1 MSNFL
6 KIHKILQ
13 PFQIRIFCKD
23 KVINLGYILM
33 DFRFFEIYR
42 SSEYLNLLFEG
53 ILISSSLTVVSGLL
67 GFIIAF
73 FLAASIYWKV
83 IPCNYF
89 SICWIDFIRNTP
101 LIVQLF
107 FVTFGL
113 PLLFEYVWPF
123 WAHALL
129 ALTINFTGYFGE
141 ILRSGYN
148 STPKDQLEAANS
160 LNLNKMTI
168 FRKIVLPHTLIKMFP
183 SLSSQFIFI
192 FLTTGII
199 SEIGVNDLTHAGL
212 YIDSRTFRT
221 FEIFIIL
228 SFLYVALSLLFKS
241 SLEIIFNKTLKKRM

>member
-1 MSNFL
+1 MF
-6 KIHKILQ
+6 
-13 PFQIRIFCKD
+13 
-23 KVINLGYILM
+23 
-33 DFRFFEIYR
+33 DFRFYEIYR
-42 SSEYLNLLFEG
+42 SLEYMNLLFDG
-53 ILISSSLTVVSGLL
+53 ILISSSLTITSGIL

-73 FLAASIYWKV
+73 ILAASIYWK
-83 IPCNYF
+83 IKPLNYI

-113 PLLFEYVWPF
+113 PLIFKYVWPF

-141 ILRSGYN
+141 ILRSGFN
-148 STPKDQLEAANS
+148 STPNSQLEAAHS
-160 LNLNKMTI
+160 LNLDKLTV

-221 FEIFIIL
+221 FEIFIVL
-228 SFLYVALSLLFKS
+228 SILYVALSLTFKA
-241 SLEIIFNKTLKKRM
+241 SLELVFNKTLKKRM

>member
-1 MSNFL
+1 MF
-6 KIHKILQ
+6 
-13 PFQIRIFCKD
+13 
-23 KVINLGYILM
+23 

-42 SSEYLNLLFEG
+42 SSEYVGLIFDG
-53 ILISSSLTVVSGLL
+53 ILISSSLTVISGIL
-67 GFIIAF
+67 GFTIAF
-73 FLAASIYWKV
+73 LLAASIYWKV
-83 IPCNYF
+83 KPLNYL

-113 PLLFEYVWPF
+113 PLIFQYVWPF

-129 ALTINFTGYFGE
+129 SLTINFTGYFGE
-141 ILRSGYN
+141 ILRSGFN
-148 STPKDQLEAANS
+148 STPNSQLEAAYS
-160 LNLNKMTI
+160 LNLSKNTI

-221 FEIFIIL
+221 FEIFIVL
-228 SFLYVALSLLFKS
+228 SILYVALSLLFKT
-241 SLEIIFNKTLKKRM
+241 SLEVIFNKTLKKRM

>member
-1 MSNFL
+1 MF
-6 KIHKILQ
+6 
-13 PFQIRIFCKD
+13 
-23 KVINLGYILM
+23 
-33 DFRFFEIYR
+33 DFRFYEIYR
-42 SSEYLNLLFEG
+42 SLEYTKLLFDG
-53 ILISSSLTVVSGLL
+53 ILISSSITITSGIL

-73 FLAASIYWKV
+73 ILAASIYWK
-83 IPCNYF
+83 IKPLNYI
-89 SICWIDFIRNTP
+89 SLCWIDFIRNTP

-113 PLLFEYVWPF
+113 PLIFKYVWPF

-141 ILRSGYN
+141 ILRSGFN
-148 STPKDQLEAANS
+148 STPNSQLEAAHS
-160 LNLNKMTI
+160 LNLDKLTI

-228 SFLYVALSLLFKS
+228 SILYVALSLTFKA
-241 SLEIIFNKTLKKRM
+241 SLELVFNKTLKKRM

>member
-1 MSNFL
+1 MD
-6 KIHKILQ
+6 
-13 PFQIRIFCKD
+13 RVIFEE
-23 KVINLGYILM
+23 LSM
-33 DFRFFEIYR
+33 FDFRFFEIYR
-42 SSEYLNLLFEG
+42 SSEYVGLIFDG
-53 ILISSSLTVVSGLL
+53 ILISSSLTVISGTL

-73 FLAASIYWKV
+73 LLAASIYWKV
-83 IPCNYF
+83 KPLNYL

-113 PLLFEYVWPF
+113 PLIFQYVWPF

-141 ILRSGYN
+141 ILRSGFN
-148 STPKDQLEAANS
+148 STPNSQLEAAYS
-160 LNLNKMTI
+160 LNLSKNTI

-228 SFLYVALSLLFKS
+228 SILYVALSLLFKT
-241 SLEIIFNKTLKKRM
+241 SLEVIFNKTLKKRM

>member
-1 MSNFL
+1 MF
-6 KIHKILQ
+6 
-13 PFQIRIFCKD
+13 
-23 KVINLGYILM
+23 

-42 SSEYLNLLFEG
+42 SSEYLQLIFDG
-53 ILISSSLTVVSGLL
+53 ILISSSLTIASGFL

-73 FLAASIYWKV
+73 FLAAMIYWKIFPLNFV
-83 IPCNYF
+83 

-113 PLLFEYVWPF
+113 PLIFEYVWPF

-148 STPKDQLEAANS
+148 STPTNQLEAAYS
-160 LNLNKMTI
+160 LNLNKITI

-228 SFLYVALSLLFKS
+228 SILYVTLSLLFKS
-241 SLEIIFNKTLKKRM
+241 SLEIIFNRSLKKRM

>member
-1 MSNFL
+1 MF
-6 KIHKILQ
+6 
-13 PFQIRIFCKD
+13 
-23 KVINLGYILM
+23 

-42 SSEYLNLLFEG
+42 SSEYVGLIFDG
-53 ILISSSLTVVSGLL
+53 ILISSSLTVISGTL

-73 FLAASIYWKV
+73 LTAASIYWKV
-83 IPCNYF
+83 KPLNYL

-113 PLLFEYVWPF
+113 PLIFQYVWPF

-141 ILRSGYN
+141 ILRSGFN
-148 STPKDQLEAANS
+148 STPNSQLEAAYS
-160 LNLNKMTI
+160 LNLSKNTI

-228 SFLYVALSLLFKS
+228 SILYVALSLLFKT
-241 SLEIIFNKTLKKRM
+241 SLEVIFNKTLKKRM

>member
-1 MSNFL
+1 MF
-6 KIHKILQ
+6 
-13 PFQIRIFCKD
+13 
-23 KVINLGYILM
+23 

-42 SSEYLNLLFEG
+42 SSEYMSLIFDG
-53 ILISSSLTVVSGLL
+53 ILISSSLTIISGGL

-73 FLAASIYWKV
+73 ILAASIYWKV
-83 IPCNYF
+83 KPLNYL

-113 PLLFEYVWPF
+113 PLIFQYVWPF

-141 ILRSGYN
+141 ILRSGFN
-148 STPKDQLEAANS
+148 STPNSQLEAACS

-221 FEIFIIL
+221 FEIFIVL
-228 SFLYVALSLLFKS
+228 SILYVALSLLFKT
-241 SLEIIFNKTLKKRM
+241 SLEIIFSKTLKKRM

>member
-1 MSNFL
+1 
-6 KIHKILQ
+6 
-13 PFQIRIFCKD
+13 
-23 KVINLGYILM
+23 M

-83 IPCNYF
+83 IPLNYF

-123 WAHALL
+123 WAHGLL

-148 STPKDQLEAANS
+148 STPKNQLEAANS

>member
-1 MSNFL
+1 MF
-6 KIHKILQ
+6 
-13 PFQIRIFCKD
+13 
-23 KVINLGYILM
+23 

-42 SSEYLNLLFEG
+42 SSEYIGLIFDG
-53 ILISSSLTVVSGLL
+53 ILISSSLTVISGTL
-67 GFIIAF
+67 GFIISF
-73 FLAASIYWKV
+73 LLAASIYWKV
-83 IPCNYF
+83 KPLNYL

-113 PLLFEYVWPF
+113 PLIFQYVWPF

-141 ILRSGYN
+141 ILRSGFN
-148 STPKDQLEAANS
+148 STPNSQLEAAYS
-160 LNLNKMTI
+160 LNLSKNTI

-228 SFLYVALSLLFKS
+228 SILYVALSLLFKT
-241 SLEIIFNKTLKKRM
+241 SLEVIFNKTLKKRM

>member
-1 MSNFL
+1 MF
-6 KIHKILQ
+6 
-13 PFQIRIFCKD
+13 
-23 KVINLGYILM
+23 
-33 DFRFFEIYR
+33 DFRFYEIYR
-42 SSEYLNLLFEG
+42 SSEYMNLLFDG
-53 ILISSSLTVVSGLL
+53 ILISSSLTITSGIL
-67 GFIIAF
+67 GFIIALI
-73 FLAASIYWKV
+73 LAASIYWK
-83 IPCNYF
+83 IKPLNYI

-113 PLLFEYVWPF
+113 PLIFKYVWPF

-141 ILRSGYN
+141 ILRSGFN
-148 STPKDQLEAANS
+148 STPNSQLEAAHS
-160 LNLNKMTI
+160 LNLDKLTV

-221 FEIFIIL
+221 FEIFIVL
-228 SFLYVALSLLFKS
+228 SILYVALSLTFKA
-241 SLEIIFNKTLKKRM
+241 SLELVFNKTLKKRM

>member
-1 MSNFL
+1 MF
-6 KIHKILQ
+6 
-13 PFQIRIFCKD
+13 
-23 KVINLGYILM
+23 

-42 SSEYLNLLFEG
+42 SSEYMSLIFEG
-53 ILISSSLTVVSGLL
+53 ILISSSLTIISGSL

-73 FLAASIYWKV
+73 ILAASIYWKV
-83 IPCNYF
+83 KPLNYL

-113 PLLFEYVWPF
+113 TLIFQYVWPF

-141 ILRSGYN
+141 ILRSGFN
-148 STPKDQLEAANS
+148 STPNSQLEAAYS
-160 LNLNKMTI
+160 LNLNKMTT

-221 FEIFIIL
+221 FEIFIVL
-228 SFLYVALSLLFKS
+228 SILYVALSLLFKT
-241 SLEIIFNKTLKKRM
+241 SLEVVFNKTLKKRM

>member
-1 MSNFL
+1 MN
-6 KIHKILQ
+6 
-13 PFQIRIFCKD
+13 IR
-23 KVINLGYILM
+23 GYSLF

-42 SSEYLNLLFEG
+42 SSEYLHLILDG
-53 ILISSSLTVVSGLL
+53 ILISSSLTIASGFL

-73 FLAASIYWKV
+73 FLAAMIYWKFF
-83 IPCNYF
+83 PLNFF

-113 PLLFEYVWPF
+113 PLIFEYVWPF

-148 STPKDQLEAANS
+148 STPKNQLEAAYS
-160 LNLNKMTI
+160 LNLNKITI

-228 SFLYVALSLLFKS
+228 SMLYVTLSLLFKS
-241 SLEIIFNKTLKKRM
+241 SLEIIFNRTLKKRM

>member
-1 MSNFL
+1 MF
-6 KIHKILQ
+6 
-13 PFQIRIFCKD
+13 
-23 KVINLGYILM
+23 

-42 SSEYLNLLFEG
+42 SSEYVGLIFDG
-53 ILISSSLTVVSGLL
+53 ILISSSLTVISGTL

-73 FLAASIYWKV
+73 LFAAFIYWKV
-83 IPCNYF
+83 KPLNYL

-113 PLLFEYVWPF
+113 PLIFQYVWPF

-141 ILRSGYN
+141 ILRSGFN
-148 STPKDQLEAANS
+148 STPNSQLEAAYS
-160 LNLNKMTI
+160 LNLSKNTI

-228 SFLYVALSLLFKS
+228 SILYVALSLLFKT
-241 SLEIIFNKTLKKRM
+241 SLEVIFNKTLKKRM

>member
-1 MSNFL
+1 MSL
-6 KIHKILQ
+6 
-13 PFQIRIFCKD
+13 IFD
-23 KVINLGYILM
+23 
-33 DFRFFEIYR
+33 
-42 SSEYLNLLFEG
+42 G
-53 ILISSSLTVVSGLL
+53 ILISSSLTIISGGL

-73 FLAASIYWKV
+73 ILAASIYWKV
-83 IPCNYF
+83 KLLNYL

-113 PLLFEYVWPF
+113 PLIFQYVWPF

-141 ILRSGYN
+141 ILRSGFN
-148 STPKDQLEAANS
+148 STPNSQLEAAYS
-160 LNLNKMTI
+160 FNLNKMTI

-221 FEIFIIL
+221 FEIFIVL
-228 SFLYVALSLLFKS
+228 SILYVALSLLFKT
-241 SLEIIFNKTLKKRM
+241 SLEVVFNKTLKKRM

>member
-1 MSNFL
+1 MF
-6 KIHKILQ
+6 
-13 PFQIRIFCKD
+13 
-23 KVINLGYILM
+23 

-42 SSEYLNLLFEG
+42 SSEYVGLIFDG
-53 ILISSSLTVVSGLL
+53 ILISSSLTVISGTI

-73 FLAASIYWKV
+73 LLAASIYWKV
-83 IPCNYF
+83 KPLNYL

-113 PLLFEYVWPF
+113 PLIFQYIWPF

-141 ILRSGYN
+141 ILRSGFN
-148 STPKDQLEAANS
+148 STPNSQLEAAYS
-160 LNLNKMTI
+160 LNLSKNTI

-221 FEIFIIL
+221 FEIFIVL
-228 SFLYVALSLLFKS
+228 SILYVALSLLFKT
-241 SLEIIFNKTLKKRM
+241 SLEVIFNKTLKKRM

>member
-1 MSNFL
+1 MF
-6 KIHKILQ
+6 
-13 PFQIRIFCKD
+13 
-23 KVINLGYILM
+23 

-42 SSEYLNLLFEG
+42 SSEYLHLILDG
-53 ILISSSLTVVSGLL
+53 ILISSILTIASGFL

-73 FLAASIYWKV
+73 FLAAMIYWKFF
-83 IPCNYF
+83 PLNFF

-113 PLLFEYVWPF
+113 PLIFEYVWSF

-148 STPKDQLEAANS
+148 STPTNQLEAAYS
-160 LNLNKMTI
+160 LNLNKITI

-228 SFLYVALSLLFKS
+228 SILYVMLSLLFKS
-241 SLEIIFNKTLKKRM
+241 SLEIIFNRTLKKRM

>member
-1 MSNFL
+1 MF
-6 KIHKILQ
+6 
-13 PFQIRIFCKD
+13 
-23 KVINLGYILM
+23 

-42 SSEYLNLLFEG
+42 SSEYIGLIFDG
-53 ILISSSLTVVSGLL
+53 ILISSSLTVISGTL

-73 FLAASIYWKV
+73 LTSASIYWKV
-83 IPCNYF
+83 KPLNYL

-113 PLLFEYVWPF
+113 PLIFQYVWPF

-141 ILRSGYN
+141 ILRSGFN
-148 STPKDQLEAANS
+148 STPNSQLEAAYS
-160 LNLNKMTI
+160 LNLSKNTI

-228 SFLYVALSLLFKS
+228 SILYVALSLLFKT
-241 SLEIIFNKTLKKRM
+241 SLEVIFNKTLKKRM

>member
-1 MSNFL
+1 MF
-6 KIHKILQ
+6 
-13 PFQIRIFCKD
+13 
-23 KVINLGYILM
+23 

-42 SSEYLNLLFEG
+42 SSEYVGLIFDG
-53 ILISSSLTVVSGLL
+53 ILISSSLTVISGTL

-73 FLAASIYWKV
+73 LLAASIYWKV
-83 IPCNYF
+83 KPLNYL

-113 PLLFEYVWPF
+113 PLIFQYVWPF

-129 ALTINFTGYFGE
+129 SLTINFTGYFGE
-141 ILRSGYN
+141 ILRSGFN
-148 STPKDQLEAANS
+148 STPNSQLEAAYS
-160 LNLNKMTI
+160 LNLSKNTI

-228 SFLYVALSLLFKS
+228 SILYVALSLLFKT
-241 SLEIIFNKTLKKRM
+241 SLEVIFNKTLKKRM

>member
-1 MSNFL
+1 MF
-6 KIHKILQ
+6 
-13 PFQIRIFCKD
+13 
-23 KVINLGYILM
+23 

-42 SSEYLNLLFEG
+42 SSEYMSLLLEG
-53 ILISSSLTVVSGLL
+53 ILISSSLTIISGGL

-73 FLAASIYWKV
+73 ILAASIYWKV
-83 IPCNYF
+83 KPLNYL

-113 PLLFEYVWPF
+113 PLIFQYVWPF

-141 ILRSGYN
+141 ILRSGFN
-148 STPKDQLEAANS
+148 STPNSQLEAAYS
-160 LNLNKMTI
+160 LNLNKMTT

-221 FEIFIIL
+221 FEIFIVLSIL
-228 SFLYVALSLLFKS
+228 YIALSLLFKT
-241 SLEIIFNKTLKKRM
+241 SLEVVFNKTLKKRM

>member
-1 MSNFL
+1 MSL
-6 KIHKILQ
+6 
-13 PFQIRIFCKD
+13 IFD
-23 KVINLGYILM
+23 
-33 DFRFFEIYR
+33 
-42 SSEYLNLLFEG
+42 G
-53 ILISSSLTVVSGLL
+53 ILISSSLTIISGGL

-73 FLAASIYWKV
+73 ILAASIYWKV
-83 IPCNYF
+83 KLLNYL

-113 PLLFEYVWPF
+113 PLIFQYVWPF

-141 ILRSGYN
+141 ILRSGFN
-148 STPKDQLEAANS
+148 STPNSQLEAAYS
-160 LNLNKMTI
+160 LNLNKMTT

-221 FEIFIIL
+221 FEVFIVL
-228 SFLYVALSLLFKS
+228 SILYVALSLLFKT
-241 SLEIIFNKTLKKRM
+241 SLEVVFNKTLKKRM

>member
-1 MSNFL
+1 MF
-6 KIHKILQ
+6 
-13 PFQIRIFCKD
+13 
-23 KVINLGYILM
+23 

-42 SSEYLNLLFEG
+42 SSEYLHLILDG
-53 ILISSSLTVVSGLL
+53 ILISSSLTIASGFL
-67 GFIIAF
+67 GFIVAF
-73 FLAASIYWKV
+73 FLAAMIYWKFF
-83 IPCNYF
+83 PLNFF

-113 PLLFEYVWPF
+113 PLIFEYIWPF

-148 STPKDQLEAANS
+148 STPKNQLEAAYS
-160 LNLNKMTI
+160 LNLNNITI

-228 SFLYVALSLLFKS
+228 SMLYVTLSLLFKS
-241 SLEIIFNKTLKKRM
+241 SLEIIFNRTLKKRM

>member
-1 MSNFL
+1 MF
-6 KIHKILQ
+6 
-13 PFQIRIFCKD
+13 
-23 KVINLGYILM
+23 

-42 SSEYLNLLFEG
+42 SLEYVGLIFDG
-53 ILISSSLTVVSGLL
+53 ILISSSLTVISGTL

-73 FLAASIYWKV
+73 LLAASIYWKV
-83 IPCNYF
+83 KPLNYL

-113 PLLFEYVWPF
+113 PLIFQYVWPF

-129 ALTINFTGYFGE
+129 SLTINFTGYFGE
-141 ILRSGYN
+141 ILRSGFN
-148 STPKDQLEAANS
+148 STPNSQLEAAYS
-160 LNLNKMTI
+160 LNLSKNTI

-228 SFLYVALSLLFKS
+228 SILYVALSLLFKT
-241 SLEIIFNKTLKKRM
+241 SLEVIFNKTLKKRM

>member
-1 MSNFL
+1 MSYHFGYWW
-6 KIHKILQ
+6 
-13 PFQIRIFCKD
+13 
-23 KVINLGYILM
+23 GYILFE
-33 DFRFFEIYR
+33 FRFFEIYR
-42 SSEYLNLLFEG
+42 SSEYLYLILDG
-53 ILISSSLTVVSGLL
+53 ILISSGLTIASGFF

-73 FLAASIYWKV
+73 FLAAMIYWK
-83 IPCNYF
+83 F
-89 SICWIDFIRNTP
+89 SPLNFLAICWIDFIRNTP

-113 PLLFEYVWPF
+113 PLIFEYVWPF

-148 STPKDQLEAANS
+148 STPTNQLEAAYS
-160 LNLNKMTI
+160 LNLNKITI

-221 FEIFIIL
+221 FEIFIVL
-228 SFLYVALSLLFKS
+228 SILYVTLSLLFKS
-241 SLEIIFNKTLKKRM
+241 SLEIIFNRSLKKRM

>member
-1 MSNFL
+1 MF
-6 KIHKILQ
+6 
-13 PFQIRIFCKD
+13 
-23 KVINLGYILM
+23 
-33 DFRFFEIYR
+33 DFRFYEIYR
-42 SSEYLNLLFEG
+42 SSDYINLIFDG
-53 ILISSSLTVVSGLL
+53 ILISSSLTISSGIL

-73 FLAASIYWKV
+73 ILAASIYWK
-83 IPCNYF
+83 IKPLNYI

-113 PLLFEYVWPF
+113 PLIFKYVWPF

-141 ILRSGYN
+141 ILRSGFN
-148 STPKDQLEAANS
+148 STPNSQLEAAHS
-160 LNLNKMTI
+160 LNLDKLTV

-221 FEIFIIL
+221 FEIFIVL
-228 SFLYVALSLLFKS
+228 SILYVALSLTFKA
-241 SLEIIFNKTLKKRM
+241 SLELVFNKTLKKRM

>member
-1 MSNFL
+1 MF
-6 KIHKILQ
+6 
-13 PFQIRIFCKD
+13 
-23 KVINLGYILM
+23 

-42 SSEYLNLLFEG
+42 SSEYLHLILDG
-53 ILISSSLTVVSGLL
+53 ILISSSLTIASGFL

-73 FLAASIYWKV
+73 FLAAMIYWKLF
-83 IPCNYF
+83 PLNLF
-89 SICWIDFIRNTP
+89 AICWIDFIRNTP

-113 PLLFEYVWPF
+113 PLIFEYVWPF

-148 STPKDQLEAANS
+148 STPKNQLEAAYS
-160 LNLNKMTI
+160 LNLNKITI

-228 SFLYVALSLLFKS
+228 SMLYVTLSLLFKS
-241 SLEIIFNKTLKKRM
+241 SLEIIFNRSLKKRM